1 MRHIFH
7 SISSLLIFKLK
18 SIYYVKMDMLM
29 SLLCNYSISCRNDY
43 ICRSIRQL
51 LSLWKT
57 AWSSPFVFLVYFIKQ
72 RIRFFF
78 IVCFLESVFK
88 YSFQSQRKA
97 RSKNVQNTTK
107 LHSFHM
113 LAKYCSKFSKPG
125 FNNIWT
131 ENVQMFKLI
140 LEKAEEPENKLPT
153 SFGSSKKQESSSKT
167 STSALLTMPKPLTV

>member
-1 MRHIFH
+1 MKR
-7 SISSLLIFKLK
+7 S
-18 SIYYVKMDMLM
+18 VLM

-125 FNNIWT
+125 FNRMWNM
-131 ENVQMFKLI
+131 NFHMCKLD
-140 LEKAEEPENKLPT
+140 LEKAEEPEIKLPT
-153 SFGSSKKQESSSKT
+153 SVGSSKKQENTRKISS
-167 STSALLTMPKPLTV
+167 SALLIMPKPLTV